1 MQINF
6 TQHALTRMAERGVSR
21 DEVLDTL
28 AHPLLTVPAE
38 RGCLEAGG
46 GIQRGEARML
56 LRVVYA
62 DGVVVSV
69 ITVIATTQFKR
80 YGL

>member
-1 MQINF
+1 
-6 TQHALTRMAERGVSR
+6 
-21 DEVLDTL
+21 
-28 AHPLLTVPAE
+28 
-38 RGCLEAGG
+38 
-46 GIQRGEARML
+46 ML

>member
-1 MQINF
+1 MQIHF
-6 TQHALTRMAERGVSR
+6 TQHALARMAERGVSR
-21 DEVLDTL
+21 GEVLDTL
-28 AHPLLTVPAE
+28 AHPLITVPADQGCFE
-38 RGCLEAGG
+38 ARGW
-46 GIQRGEARML
+46 IQRGEARML